1 MAAEDPWDQLGM
13 EHKELKLGTGD
24 AATSAARERESD
36 RPGIVSEYL
45 PSGAASAPLLDSLA
59 RIASRTFDAP
69 IAFLALVGS
78 ERVHFLARVG
88 LASVDAPRRA
98 CPCDHVARFGDELV
112 IEDASVDARFADAA
126 IVRVDPK
133 LRFLAAVPLLAPEGA
148 VAGALCVGD
157 TWPRRAS
164 AAQME
169 QLRNLAA
176 IAIQRLLSN
185 RQEAGLRRVESE
197 LELHTRHFH
206 NSVDL
211 NCIADREGHLLEINR
226 RWTDVLGW
234 DVESMRGRSYTDFV
248 HEDDLAR
255 TAVALAGLNE
265 GRNLAGLRI
274 RYRRKD
280 GGYVRLE
287 WTAHAP
293 APGDSRIFAVAR
305 KLEALAQV
313 AVGTPRVVTQLLVKD
328 GEGAPLR
335 VEVGAAR
342 LKSSDGAQ
350 GDLLLSVTDLSQRL
364 ALEEASRE
372 KLRLEADLC
381 VRVGGG
387 EFAIFRA
394 DISPETTEQRVQS
407 LLNTLRAGCFI
418 GDRLVTA
425 SVGVAHSADV
435 GADASFETLYRAA
448 DRALYAAKQSGRD
461 RVVRNRPP
469 ASAGLFEGRSE
480 GRA

>member
-1 MAAEDPWDQLGM
+1 M
-13 EHKELKLGTGD
+13 EHKELKPGTGD
-24 AATSAARERESD
+24 TATCAARERESD
-36 RPGIVSEYL
+36 RLGIVSEYL
-45 PSGAASAPLLDSLA
+45 PGGAASDPVLDSLA
-59 RIASRTFDAP
+59 RIASRMFDAP
-69 IAFLALVGS
+69 VAFLALVGS
-78 ERVHFLARVG
+78 ERVHFLARIG
-88 LASVDAPRRA
+88 LASVDAPRQA
-98 CPCDHVARFGDELV
+98 CPCDHVARFGTELV

-148 VAGALCVGD
+148 VVGALCVGD

-176 IAIQRLLSN
+176 VAMQQLLSN

-226 RWTDVLGW
+226 RWTEVLGW

-248 HEDDLAR
+248 HEADLAR
-255 TAVALAGLNE
+255 TVVALAGLNE

-280 GGYVRLE
+280 GGYVWLE

-305 KLEALAQV
+305 DVGPAVAIEDAL
-313 AVGTPRVVTQLLVKD
+313 
-328 GEGAPLR
+328 
-335 VEVGAAR
+335 R
-342 LKSSDGAQ
+342 LQNGM
-350 GDLLLSVTDLSQRL
+350 L
-364 ALEEASRE
+364 ALIGESQGRLFSGTKGREWWTFVLDRLLALTGSEYWFIGFTGGDEQGPFLRTKAITNIAWDDATRELYRSQEAAG
-372 KLRLEADLC
+372 L
-381 VRVGGG
+381 V
-387 EFAIFRA
+387 FRNM
-394 DISPETTEQRVQS
+394 
-407 LLNTLRAGCFI
+407 NTLF
-418 GDRLVTA
+418 
-425 SVGVAHSADV
+425 
-435 GADASFETLYRAA
+435 
-448 DRALYAAKQSGRD
+448 
-461 RVVRNRPP
+461 
-469 ASAGLFEGRSE
+469 
-480 GRA
+480 